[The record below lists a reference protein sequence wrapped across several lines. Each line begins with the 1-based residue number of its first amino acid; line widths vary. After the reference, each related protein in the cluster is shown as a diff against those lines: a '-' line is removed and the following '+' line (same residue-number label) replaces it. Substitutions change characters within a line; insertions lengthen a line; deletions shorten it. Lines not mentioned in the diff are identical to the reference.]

1 MKLVA
6 FLLTLLASTSA
17 LADCKTVAD
26 DVVRYDQR
34 LKAEANQF
42 ESRYGDI
49 HIPRVDDPVAVKHD
63 FLRRLNSLIDA
74 MQGDIDGLK
83 WLMAHHCGPAEEE
96 PNAMKSVHDMQL
108 MLIALITTRMDARA
122 LR

>member
-42 ESRYGDI
+42 ESR
-49 HIPRVDDPVAVKHD
+49 D
-63 FLRRLNSLIDA
+63 FLRRLDSLIDA
-74 MQGDIDGLK
+74 MRGDIDGLK
-83 WLMAHHCGPAEEE
+83 WLMAHHCGAAEEE

-108 MLIALITTRMDARA
+108 MLIALITRRMDARA